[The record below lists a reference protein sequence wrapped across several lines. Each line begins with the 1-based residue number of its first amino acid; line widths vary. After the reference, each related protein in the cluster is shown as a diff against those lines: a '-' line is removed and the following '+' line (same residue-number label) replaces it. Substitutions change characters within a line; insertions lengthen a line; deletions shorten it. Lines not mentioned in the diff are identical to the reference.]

1 MLDSFLGL
9 PAHPLIVHAPV
20 VLVPLAS
27 LGLLVLL
34 LRPAWR
40 PRYAGL
46 LLVGLVAAAL
56 GAIAAAVSGNAFA
69 ERVGLPVSHQSYGTA
84 LAAVSVALAV
94 AGGSWLWLVRRER
107 EASPRLT
114 TLGWTAGAV
123 SLIAI
128 VLVGLTGHS
137 GATAAWASAT
147 PSSSGTGSPSF
158 TLGDV
163 AGHATQDSCW
173 AAVDDG
179 VYDLTGW
186 IDRHPGGQ
194 ARILALCGT
203 DATAAF
209 QDQHD
214 SDDRPQE
221 QLAQFRIG
229 DLLG

>member
-1 MLDSFLGL
+1 MACMRASSRRYLSSQGVRTARAGKTGGL
-9 PAHPLIVHAPV
+9 ATAPE
-20 VLVPLAS
+20 
-27 LGLLVLL
+27 
-34 LRPAWR
+34 
-40 PRYAGL
+40 
-46 LLVGLVAAAL
+46 AL
-56 GAIAAAVSGNAFA
+56 FPSVTLTRSGWTRCDTAV
-69 ERVGLPVSHQSYGTA
+69 
-84 LAAVSVALAV
+84 
-94 AGGSWLWLVRRER
+94 
-107 EASPRLT
+107 PRLT

-137 GATAAWASAT
+137 GATAAWGSAT